1 MPLPALR
8 HPAARENVQ
17 GVSDAAFPA
26 ETLPRQAQA
35 SRSQQARAHWQCTD
49 SLSVCRAF
57 KRRCDSLQPCLVPPI
72 TPPAANL
79 AGPVKRSCGGDA
91 SSSRAHRSA
100 TSASRPATAAA
111 VPASSACGGS
121 GQNVD
126 QPVGLHLRGPWAH
139 SLGLAVSNAPPGRCR
154 AVFAGTGMN
163 QVVDVWR
170 FLKFG
175 CVSPSP
181 CGPLPPNIAPL
192 HVPLLGLPS
201 AGRHHIRWRKM
212 CY

>member
-1 MPLPALR
+1 M
-8 HPAARENVQ
+8 
-17 GVSDAAFPA
+17 SDAVSPP
-26 ETLPRQAQA
+26 ETFPRQAQA
-35 SRSQQARAHWQCTD
+35 SRSQQAGAHWQCTD
-49 SLSVCRAF
+49 RLSVCQAF
-57 KRRCDSLQPCLVPPI
+57 KRRCDRS
-72 TPPAANL
+72 AAL
-79 AGPVKRSCGGDA
+79 SRSSNHGTCCQLCRTCEPRRPGCGGDA
-91 SSSRAHRSA
+91 ASSRAHRSA

-139 SLGLAVSNAPPGRCR
+139 SWAWLFRMLPPGRCR

-170 FLKFG
+170 VWNFG

-181 CGPLPPNIAPL
+181 CGPLPDLAPL
-192 HVPLLGLPS
+192 HVPLLGLPR
-201 AGRHHIRWRKM
+201 AGRHHMPSPHPLAQHCATSKGPRNRD
-212 CY
+212 